1 MAQKYYSDYITM
13 QFRVYLIDAQ
23 LTFSIARSFLSRF
36 IMLGMRKNGCQV
48 NLETFYYAHLGPNLR
63 YGNGILGEKS

>member
-1 MAQKYYSDYITM
+1 MLYNYSGSRALCN
-13 QFRVYLIDAQ
+13 RVYLIDAQ

-48 NLETFYYAHLGPNLR
+48 NQKTFYYAHLGLNLR
-63 YGNGILGEKS
+63 YGNGILAEKS